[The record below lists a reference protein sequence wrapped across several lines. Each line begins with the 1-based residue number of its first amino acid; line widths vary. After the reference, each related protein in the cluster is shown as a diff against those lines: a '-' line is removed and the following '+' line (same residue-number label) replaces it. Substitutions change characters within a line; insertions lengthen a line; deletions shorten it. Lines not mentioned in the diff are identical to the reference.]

1 MNTDNAI
8 HSEWR
13 RLCQIALLET
23 DPVKLLERIAD
34 ARNAV
39 LDRIED
45 GFTKSQDGEQVAL
58 REALSMLDNLRRFTA
73 RQNGISQA
81 S

>member
-1 MNTDNAI
+1 MSNINDT
-8 HSEWR
+8 EWR
-13 RLCQIALLET
+13 QLCQLALLEL
-23 DPVKLLERIAD
+23 DLAKLPERIAD

-58 REALSMLDNLRRFTA
+58 REALSMLDNLRITE
-73 RQNGISQA
+73 RQNGYQSKA